1 MDLGE
6 SMSAQDQDTGISSS
20 MAQVLVSLVGTSP
33 IPILLAHHDL
43 RTDGMDH
50 ILVHSGGTILYAEA
64 IQELTGSG
72 CPKKIIHEKEP
83 KACIDQLRQI
93 RDSYPEG
100 TIFHLNY
107 TGGTKAMVAGGL
119 VAFGQNRAGSWYLD
133 ESENKWHSLNG
144 EVKPSSYEMSIDEIA
159 RLHGYST
166 IPSERVLSPSL
177 EDLTAFLKTWWN
189 IGGGFANQIPMNKS
203 VLGKDA
209 SAISKLTESSSRKSF
224 AKAIASGADPNLVRK
239 TLELIARL
247 PEIALKAFP
256 NCDVSLLQGAVDRL
270 QGQPWSALDHEH
282 PDGAMV
288 LDAATYLNGS
298 CLEDLVIKGFEES
311 GLLKDCKIHGST
323 IVHPLGKPDKFN
335 HRELDICIIKPNG
348 LIVVSVTACTDKKTV
363 QRKMEEALTLVKEV
377 GGYGAKAAVISGASA
392 RDLKILKMVNK
403 VAANVRPSGCGTL
416 KLLLEGKYKGFTQEA
431 LGGLI

>member
-1 MDLGE
+1 
-6 SMSAQDQDTGISSS
+6 MS
-20 MAQVLVSLVGTSP
+20 QVLVSLVGTSP
-33 IPILLAHHDL
+33 IPILLAHYDL
-43 RTDGMDH
+43 RTEGMDH

-64 IQELTGSG
+64 VQELTGSG
-72 CPKKIIHEKEP
+72 RPKKIIHEKDP
-83 KACIDQLRQI
+83 KACIEQLRQI
-93 RDSYPEG
+93 RDSYPAG

-133 ESENKWHSLNG
+133 ESENKWHSLDG
-144 EVKPSSYEMSIDEIA
+144 EVKPSAHKMSIAEIA

-166 IPSERVLSPSL
+166 ISSARVLSPSL
-177 EDLTAFLKTWWN
+177 KDLTAFLKTWWH
-189 IGGGFANQIPMNKS
+189 IGGGFAKLVPMSKS
-203 VLGKDA
+203 MLGSDA
-209 SAISKLTESSSRKSF
+209 SAISRLTDSTFRKKF
-224 AKAIASGADPNLVRK
+224 TEAAASGADPKLVSK
-239 TLELIARL
+239 TLRLVSRL
-247 PEIALKAFP
+247 PEIALRAFP

-270 QGQPWSALDHEH
+270 QGQPRFALDHEH
-282 PDGAMV
+282 PDGAIV

-311 GLLKDCKIHGST
+311 GLLKDCHIHGST
-323 IVHPLGKPDKFN
+323 IVHPLGKPAKLN

-377 GGYGAKAAVISGASA
+377 GGYSAKAVVVSGASK
-392 RDLKILKMVNK
+392 RDLEILKMVNK
-403 VAANVRPSGCGTL
+403 VAANVRPTSCETL

-431 LGGLI
+431 LGGIL